1 MTNLPAIRFRGNEPD
16 PRTMPPGT
24 EWWTD
29 SPHLLTARLN
39 LAVRRGEIVRLT
51 PCYWLN
57 PGLRGVLVHRLKP
70 RPPEWRKPAI
80 VAGAVTV
87 AIVIVGSAATMTLQT
102 IWQGRSILAG
112 AFLACA
118 GTWCLVRVLAGH
130 KPQCPG
136 IHCPGCR
143 R

>member
-39 LAVRRGEIVRLT
+39 TAVRRGEIVRLS
-51 PCYWLN
+51 PLYWLN

-80 VAGAVTV
+80 VTGVAVTALTVLGVGTAV
-87 AIVIVGSAATMTLQT
+87 AVQLLWAVRYQIGAAVLLL
-102 IWQGRSILAG
+102 LAG
-112 AFLACA
+112 LFCMP
-118 GTWCLVRVLAGH
+118 GVRR
-130 KPQCPG
+130 
-136 IHCPGCR
+136 HCPGCR
-143 R
+143 G